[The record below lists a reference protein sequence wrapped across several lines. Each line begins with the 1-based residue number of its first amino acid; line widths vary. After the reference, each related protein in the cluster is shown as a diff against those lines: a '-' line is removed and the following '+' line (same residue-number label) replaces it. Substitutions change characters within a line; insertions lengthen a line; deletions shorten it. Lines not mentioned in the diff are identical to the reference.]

1 MDFPS
6 LATVIATLSVITYG
20 VVDRVKAA
28 VPRLNTWQVTLVS
41 AVVGLV
47 MPFLVAYSSF
57 GPQVA
62 VGDTT
67 LDLITG
73 WGLLVLGLLGLGGSS
88 VLNQTVGSGGS
99 NGTHGAVGNIG
110 VNEGTG

>member
-28 VPRLNTWQVTLVS
+28 VPRLNTWQVTAVS

-47 MPFLVAYSSF
+47 MRPC
-57 GPQVA
+57 PI
-62 VGDTT
+62 DT
-67 LDLITG
+67 LE
-73 WGLLVLGLLGLGGSS
+73 V
-88 VLNQTVGSGGS
+88 VQ
-99 NGTHGAVGNIG
+99 
-110 VNEGTG
+110 